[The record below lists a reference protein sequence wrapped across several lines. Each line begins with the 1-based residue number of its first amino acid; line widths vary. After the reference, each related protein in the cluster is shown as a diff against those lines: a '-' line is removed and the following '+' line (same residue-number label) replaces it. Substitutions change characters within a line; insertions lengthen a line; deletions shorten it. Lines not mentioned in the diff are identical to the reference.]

1 MTHKFQPLDINVN
14 GVAKSFLKD
23 RFQKWYTEEIQKQ
36 TNDGKGVYEVDI
48 DTRLSRMKSI
58 HARWIIGLY
67 DKLRNSQQLI
77 DNGFRAV
84 SITEAL
90 DPQSDLE
97 MRIHSN
103 TYCKTLIEY
112 YAIIKVPTPIQRPY
126 FCLQLLCKRPKFV
139 RNKGKKAS
147 ENLGSENKSPKS

>member
-1 MTHKFQPLDINVN
+1 MDKMKEELGLPNDQRSLLLFDVFKGQTTKRYGDFLIETGLVHVHVPPNLTHKVQPLDINGN

-48 DTRLSRMKSI
+48 DTQLSRMKSI

-77 DNGFRAV
+77 ENGFRAA

-90 DPQSDLE
+90 DPQSDLGDE
-97 MRIHSN
+97 DPFKH
-103 TYCKTLIEY
+103 
-112 YAIIKVPTPIQRPY
+112 
-126 FCLQLLCKRPKFV
+126 LL
-139 RNKGKKAS
+139 
-147 ENLGSENKSPKS
+147 